1 MDDGNDVDKVV
12 DLLMAADKYDVAFL
26 KVRCAK
32 RLGRMLDVGNALQI
46 LIAFYQSNVPF
57 FFLSK
62 NAKAVMWYKKEFM
75 EFIINYPNLCFEA
88 IQHMI

>member
-46 LIAFYQSNVPF
+46 LIAFTRVISPF
-57 FFLSK
+57 FL
-62 NAKAVMWYKKEFM
+62 NAR
-75 EFIINYPNLCFEA
+75 FIFCRKMLKPLCG
-88 IQHMI
+88 IKRSSWSS